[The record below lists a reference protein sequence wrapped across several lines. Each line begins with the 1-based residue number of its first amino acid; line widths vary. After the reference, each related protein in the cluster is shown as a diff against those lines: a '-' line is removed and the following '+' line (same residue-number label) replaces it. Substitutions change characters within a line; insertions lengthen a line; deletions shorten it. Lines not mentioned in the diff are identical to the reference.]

1 MFEYDIDKVEVFEAM
16 LQDGYLLIEFY
27 AGWCGTCRS
36 VTRMLQ
42 HLDTK
47 NVINIAR
54 IDIDRHPHLVDQYQV
69 LGVPLI
75 VLTYRRAEIKRF
87 GGSINYQEFKEWIST
102 VEAFKELS

>member
-1 MFEYDIDKVEVFEAM
+1 
-16 LQDGYLLIEFY
+16 
-27 AGWCGTCRS
+27 
-36 VTRMLQ
+36 MLQ

-54 IDIDRHPHLVDQYQV
+54 IDIDRHPRLFDQYHV

-75 VLTYRRAEIKRF
+75 VLTYRNAEIKRF